1 MELGENEGVS
11 EERMELGEN
20 EGEGEGVREGWNWG
34 RMRE

>member
-20 EGEGEGVREGWNWG
+20 EGVGEGWNWG